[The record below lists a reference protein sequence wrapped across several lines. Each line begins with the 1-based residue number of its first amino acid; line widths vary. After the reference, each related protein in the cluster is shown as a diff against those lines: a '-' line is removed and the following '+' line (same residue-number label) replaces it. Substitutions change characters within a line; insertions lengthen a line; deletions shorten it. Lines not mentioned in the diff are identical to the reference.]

1 MSLLMFDSILVLTTG
16 SGAGIFFG
24 NLPTTADGPIE
35 EGHEINSYNS
45 IGDYVFISANRIS
58 PMFDLHSPSLHINAS
73 FPGSAIAMH
82 LALRSIMLEEVDQ
95 ALVPGSSN
103 RFDASAGGYTRADS
117 AAAVF
122 INWVDPAFEDGDVVY
137 AAIIGNAT

>member
-1 MSLLMFDSILVLTTG
+1 MFDSILVLTTG

-58 PMFDLHSPSLHINAS
+58 PMFDLRSPSLHINAC
-73 FPGSAIAMH
+73 AN
-82 LALRSIMLEEVDQ
+82 LWRLRSVIKLTSIF
-95 ALVPGSSN
+95 L
-103 RFDASAGGYTRADS
+103 
-117 AAAVF
+117 
-122 INWVDPAFEDGDVVY
+122 
-137 AAIIGNAT
+137 